1 MFKKLF
7 LGLMVAGLLV
17 GGFATSVSA
26 STQNPPVCPKE
37 PVVLDVLGMTA
48 DELRAEVKSGKT
60 IQEIFTEKGLDY
72 ETYSQQW
79 LADHEVCLA
88 EAVAAGDL
96 TEEQA
101 EIMQQRLQERI
112 TDGFLFNQN
121 QSFGMAMRSYMGF
134 RAEKIWE
141 GGRGLV
147 GQILNNL
154 DISLDDLKARI
165 TGGES
170 LTDIAQEAGID
181 LNAIYTDKI
190 QQQLGNVD
198 QALVDGK
205 ITAAQADRIRARLN
219 NQLENPSAWK
229 MLDKMR
235 DHNRQDKPNGMGREG
250 GRQGGMGQSHGN
262 GNGKR

>member
-7 LGLMVAGLLV
+7 LGLMIAGVLV
-17 GGFATSVSA
+17 GGLSTSVSA
-26 STQNPPVCPKE
+26 SAQNPPVCPTE
-37 PVVLDVLGMTA
+37 PVVLDVLGMTG
-48 DELRAEVKSGKT
+48 DEIRAEIKSGKT

-79 LADHEVCLA
+79 LADHEACLA

-96 TEEQA
+96 TEAQA
-101 EIMQQRLQERI
+101 ETLQQRLQERV

-121 QSFGMAMRSYMGF
+121 QGFGMAMRSYMGF

-154 DISLDDLKARI
+154 EISLDDLKARI
-165 TGGES
+165 SGGES
-170 LTDIAQEAGID
+170 IADIAEEAGID
-181 LNAIYTDKI
+181 LNAIHEDMI
-190 QQQLGNVD
+190 QKQLENVD
-198 QALVDGK
+198 QALANGK
-205 ITAAQADRIRARLN
+205 ITTAQADRIRDRLN

-229 MLDKMR
+229 MFDKMR
-235 DHNRQDKPNGMGREG
+235 DRQDKPFEMFRDS
-250 GRQGGMGQSHGN
+250 GRQGGNGQSRGN